1 MKRKKIKT
9 KKRFKN
15 KSIFTFAKPE
25 KKAEII
31 IGKKYIQTVGESKGN
46 VVKLLGYYGLG
57 EQLHVLSIK
66 HNFPYLV
73 QRRNFERYYELYDG
87 KKKRKKIQGRKI
99 RRRISSK

>member
-1 MKRKKIKT
+1 MKKRKIKT
-9 KKRFKN
+9 KNEKFKN
-15 KSIFTFAKPE
+15 KGIFTFAKPE

-73 QRRNFERYYELYDG
+73 QKRNFERYYKLY
-87 KKKRKKIQGRKI
+87 KKKRKKIRGKNERKLA
-99 RRRISSK
+99 